1 MTGEE
6 CFLILCSGY
15 AFFTFLCVCYLFF
28 DMKKEEG
35 GRKSERLV
43 VHFLLGI
50 VYVYARNGLLF
61 ARA

>member
-28 DMKKEEG
+28 DVKKR
-35 GRKSERLV
+35 GRGKKKWG
-43 VHFLLGI
+43 LGSFH
-50 VYVYARNGLLF
+50 YVPHY
-61 ARA
+61 